1 MRLNRYDWPAMQTT
15 ASPGEAGPGRT
26 LWATLLLLVLV
37 ACQVRWALGWFGPD
51 LPTAWQQL
59 VSDEPIYTARHPLH
73 LYHAQL
79 GAAALRVWGTSA
91 CYDPAFQAGYPKTLF
106 FDEGCRPAE
115 LLLAAVRHAAGPR
128 IAPALVYKG
137 WLLGACVAVPLLLAL
152 AAWGLGARW
161 LGWLTA
167 AGLGCALTWTQP
179 VSGLL
184 ECGDADVVV
193 GGAAL
198 ATHAGLL
205 VRFVR
210 LPGVRVWLG
219 LALTATLGWASW
231 PIVWAAATPLV
242 LAAYLALARRLTLAQ
257 HLALGTLPIL
267 LGFCHAES
275 LEQLTAHWWICLPV
289 GQVNLPLPSEPMP
302 TPWPQWLAVVWGL
315 GGLGLL
321 GRLAAGERLTPYL
334 LGGWLMLLLAAW
346 WHLHQGYTIAGL
358 DLARAAALAG
368 WLCAAPAALVM
379 AAVVGWLVRRLRH
392 ALGGLGLGGLILLVG
407 WLALHPQRWHDLI
420 HQPMPTPLQI
430 GLRPE
435 QADCVQT
442 LRTTTTAHARIL
454 WEDRPT
460 LAAAWSAYLPILT
473 DRHLLGGLGPGV
485 HIEHGYLTLANG
497 KLGGKALTDWSDGD
511 LEQFCRRYN
520 VGWVVGWSAE
530 VRQRLEQWPKA
541 WPTAKLHDG
550 TETGTV
556 FAVKTR
562 PSFVLRGQARIVQSD
577 WRRIALADVVPQA
590 GRVTL
595 SFHYQPG
602 MRVWPSDLQLE
613 RDNDPH
619 DPVPLLCLRVP
630 RPTARITITWEG
642 GR

>member
-1 MRLNRYDWPAMQTT
+1 MRLNRYDWPDMQTT

-115 LLLAAVRHAAGPR
+115 LLLAAVRHAAAGPR

-289 GQVNLPLPSEPMP
+289 GQVNLPLPSEPTP

-334 LGGWLMLLLAAW
+334 LGRLADAVARCMVAPSPG
-346 WHLHQGYTIAGL
+346 LHHRRAGPGPGRGPGRL
-358 DLARAAALAG
+358 AVRCPGGAGHGGGGRLAGPPPAARSGRAGARRADPAGRLAGPAPATLARSD
-368 WLCAAPAALVM
+368 PS
-379 AAVVGWLVRRLRH
+379 
-392 ALGGLGLGGLILLVG
+392 
-407 WLALHPQRWHDLI
+407 
-420 HQPMPTPLQI
+420 
-430 GLRPE
+430 
-435 QADCVQT
+435 
-442 LRTTTTAHARIL
+442 AHAHA
-454 WEDRPT
+454 T
-460 LAAAWSAYLPILT
+460 
-473 DRHLLGGLGPGV
+473 
-485 HIEHGYLTLANG
+485 ANR
-497 KLGGKALTDWSDGD
+497 AT
-511 LEQFCRRYN
+511 
-520 VGWVVGWSAE
+520 
-530 VRQRLEQWPKA
+530 P
-541 WPTAKLHDG
+541 
-550 TETGTV
+550 
-556 FAVKTR
+556 
-562 PSFVLRGQARIVQSD
+562 
-577 WRRIALADVVPQA
+577 
-590 GRVTL
+590 
-595 SFHYQPG
+595 
-602 MRVWPSDLQLE
+602 
-613 RDNDPH
+613 
-619 DPVPLLCLRVP
+619 
-630 RPTARITITWEG
+630 
-642 GR
+642 